1 MVDLT
6 ELRDWLKIFLDISFP
21 VAVSAYLLFFVFRE
35 LRMLVELATQLVLEV
50 RVGLRVILAELDA
63 QDKFNDQ
70 LKVEQAKAEL
80 AKKESK

>member
-1 MVDLT
+1 
-6 ELRDWLKIFLDISFP
+6 
-21 VAVSAYLLFFVFRE
+21 
-35 LRMLVELATQLVLEV
+35 MLVELATQLVLEV